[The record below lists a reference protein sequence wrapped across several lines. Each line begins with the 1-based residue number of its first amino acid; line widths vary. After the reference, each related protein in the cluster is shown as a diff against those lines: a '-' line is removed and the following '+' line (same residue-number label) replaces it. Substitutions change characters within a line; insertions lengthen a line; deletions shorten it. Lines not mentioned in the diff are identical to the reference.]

1 MPEPGN
7 APMANTT
14 LTQFVKESLDKG
26 QSRPLIRSALVD
38 AGWRASEVDDAL
50 NAFAEVVFPVAV
62 PRPQAYLSA
71 REAFFYLLF
80 FILLSI
86 VAFNLGSLLFA
97 LIDRAV
103 QDPLANGNYYFGS
116 VESQINGAV
125 AGLVVAAPIFFWL
138 ARILLK
144 TRRIN
149 PALQRSR
156 IRKWLIYVSLV
167 IAGCVLVGD
176 AISLVYSFLSG
187 ELSTRFVLKSVVVA
201 AISGAIFGYFITNA
215 ERDEAHGI

>member
-1 MPEPGN
+1 
-7 APMANTT
+7 MANST
-14 LTQFVKESLDKG
+14 LTAFVKEALEKG
-26 QSRPLIRSALVD
+26 EGRDGIRTALLA
-38 AGWRASEVDDAL
+38 AGWRAGEVEESL
-50 NAFAEVVFPVAV
+50 SAFADVAYPVAV
-62 PRPQAYLSA
+62 PKPAIYLSA

-86 VAFNLGSLLFA
+86 VSFNLGSLLFA
-97 LIDRAV
+97 LIDKAV
-103 QDPLANGNYYFGS
+103 PDTLVSENYYFDGADT
-116 VESQINGAV
+116 QINGAV
-125 AGLVVAAPIFFWL
+125 AGLIVAAPIFFWL

-144 TRRIN
+144 ARRTN

-187 ELSTRFVLKSVVVA
+187 ELSTRFLLKSLVVA

-215 ERDEAHGI
+215 ERDEAHRI

>member
-1 MPEPGN
+1 
-7 APMANTT
+7 MANST
-14 LTQFVKESLDKG
+14 LTSFVKEALEKG
-26 QSRPLIRSALVD
+26 EGRDGIRAALLA
-38 AGWRASEVDDAL
+38 AGWRAGEVDESL
-50 NAFAEVVFPVAV
+50 SAFADVAYPVAV
-62 PRPQAYLSA
+62 PKPAIYLSA

-86 VAFNLGSLLFA
+86 VSFNLGSLLFA
-97 LIDRAV
+97 LIDKAAP
-103 QDPLANGNYYFGS
+103 DALAGDNYYFGGAD
-116 VESQINGAV
+116 SQINGAV
-125 AGLVVAAPIFFWL
+125 AGLIVAAPIFFWL

-144 TRRIN
+144 ARRTN

-187 ELSTRFVLKSVVVA
+187 ELGTRFFLKSLVVA
-201 AISGAIFGYFITNA
+201 AIAGAIFGYFITNA